1 MKRSIALASVLV
13 TAVATA
19 VIYAGTGGSAAPGFK
34 PPTAQQL
41 AQHILKTRARS
52 YLTSPALAA
61 VSSVASGRSTLT
73 PARAASFADVGTA
86 SGGKTGP
93 EVRPQSAPPNVRV
106 NDPSGDTHQTD
117 QTTQSETTI
126 AVAGSH
132 VAVGFNDSQQGLL
145 FLTPGADLSGYSY
158 SNDGGAT
165 WKTVLQGAAHKVGD

>member
-19 VIYAGTGGSAAPGFK
+19 VIYAGTGGSAAPGFN

-52 YLTSPALAA
+52 FLTAPALAA
-61 VSSVASGRSTLT
+61 VSFAATGRASLATSAPIHFG
-73 PARAASFADVGTA
+73 DVGDS
-86 SGGKTGP
+86 SGGSIGAARKPLGP
-93 EVRPQSAPPNVRV
+93 LPNVRV
-106 NDPSGDTHQTD
+106 NDPSTDTHQTD

-132 VAVGFNDSQQGLL
+132 VALGFNDSQQGLL
-145 FLTPGADLSGYSY
+145 ALTP
-158 SNDGGAT
+158 
-165 WKTVLQGAAHKVGD
+165 